1 MLPAQVP
8 DVPEGLRITAE
19 MKQLLTALLESSN
32 SRLGFCGMVSC
43 NEFVRLSYHMCVS
56 MA

>member
-19 MKQLLTALLESSN
+19 MKQLPAALLTSAK
-32 SRLGFCGMVSC
+32 SRIGFCGMVSRSSC
-43 NEFVRLSYHMCVS
+43 FVCAVG
-56 MA
+56 